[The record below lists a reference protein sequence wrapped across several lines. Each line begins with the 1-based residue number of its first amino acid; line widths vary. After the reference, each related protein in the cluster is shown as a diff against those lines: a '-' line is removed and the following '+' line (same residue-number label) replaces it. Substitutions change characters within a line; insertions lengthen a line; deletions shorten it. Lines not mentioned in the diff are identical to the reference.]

1 MSLRMWLVPA
11 LATMASAAGCTSVAQ
26 TVAPDQE
33 TIKKNTG
40 IAIGRLG
47 FVARKKVALTSFQLA
62 AVAVP
67 DGDRYWIHALPATEG
82 PEAGS
87 FFVSLPPGNYR
98 LTEWV
103 ARSTDAEWA
112 GEDAGLSIE
121 IMRHEVVCVG
131 ALYLHPR
138 ERQMFRLEKDE
149 DPPTLVRDECE
160 ALGETLRRRSSLATG
175 ALVKVAQP
183 VSRRRS

>member
-1 MSLRMWLVPA
+1 MKPTLLAIAA
-11 LATMASAAGCTSVAQ
+11 LSIACTSVAP
-26 TVAPDQE
+26 TVALDQE
-33 TIKKNTG
+33 RIKKNTG
-40 IAIGRLG
+40 VAIGRLG
-47 FVARKKVALTSFQLA
+47 FVASKKIALQTFQMA
-62 AVAVP
+62 AISVP
-67 DGDRYWIHALPATEG
+67 DGDKYWIHALPAGEDG
-82 PEAGS
+82 DAGA

-103 ARSTDAEWA
+103 ATSAETEWA

-121 IMRHEVVCVG
+121 IVRHEVVCIG

-138 ERQMFRLEKDE
+138 ERQRFRLEQDAA
-149 DPPTLVRDECE
+149 PPTVVRDECE
-160 ALGETLRRRSSLATG
+160 ALGTTLQQRSTLARG